1 MFVLWLWSFISQPHP
16 LTLQSALLHQCLQF
30 PHYSIAP
37 PFTLQ
42 HRLYIR
48 ASPFALQPLYITVP
62 LCIQVPVYITVLLLL
77 WCPPFTSQP
86 LLFPSQTSSLY
97 NSVLSSHLTSQSP
110 SSSHQCLL
118 SPLYITA
125 PSLHPSPPLT
135 WSPAPF
141 LAPTDSR
148 PLYSHPYLHLS
159 LLHHPSP
166 LTALLPTTLLQP
178 YQFYLTQRVK
188 GRRHGVP
195 GQRAGAALFMLTGD
209 ELLGSAHK
217 KKITSLR
224 TWEVRQLPPSVW
236 TCRAFCHLLAV
247 RMNAVAAVGEMR
259 IWPGLCLD
267 WGPPFSDAWSKY

>member
-125 PSLHPSPPLT
+125 PSLHPSPPLLEAQ
-135 WSPAPF
+135 P
-141 LAPTDSR
+141 
-148 PLYSHPYLHLS
+148 LS
-159 LLHHPSP
+159 LHPP
-166 LTALLPTTLLQP
+166 TPDPFIATLTCISVSFTTPVPLQP
-178 YQFYLTQRVK
+178 YCQQPSSNLTSSTLHS
-188 GRRHGVP
+188 GW
-195 GQRAGAALFMLTGD
+195 GAEGTA
-209 ELLGSAHK
+209 
-217 KKITSLR
+217 
-224 TWEVRQLPPSVW
+224 
-236 TCRAFCHLLAV
+236 
-247 RMNAVAAVGEMR
+247 
-259 IWPGLCLD
+259 CLD
-267 WGPPFSDAWSKY
+267 GGQELPFSC

>member
-1 MFVLWLWSFISQPHP
+1 M
-16 LTLQSALLHQCLQF
+16 TLILH
-30 PHYSIAP
+30 ITAP
-37 PFTLQ
+37 P
-42 HRLYIR
+42 
-48 ASPFALQPLYITVP
+48 PYITV
-62 LCIQVPVYITVLLLL
+62 C
-77 WCPPFTSQP
+77 PFTSVSSVPP
-86 LLFPSQTSSLY
+86 LFHSAPFYIAAPALHQSIPFCITAPLHYSAPLHPSPRLHHSASFTLMSS
-97 NSVLSSHLTSQSP
+97 
-110 SSSHQCLL
+110 
-118 SPLYITA
+118 LYITA
-125 PSLHPSPPLT
+125 PPLSITDLLPLQQCPQLPPHIAVPFLFTSVSSVTPLHHSPFLASKSPLT

-178 YQFYLTQRVK
+178 YQFYLTQRVGGG
-188 GRRHGVP
+188 GRGVP

-236 TCRAFCHLLAV
+236 TCHAFCHLLAV